1 MKGTETQQATAPE
14 VTRAEKEKT
23 MTVYTF
29 LSSFLYAS
37 STIKDVVIYDKFGYK
52 VILHTSTL
60 DDDIYHEELNNALD
74 QFSINGDRIVI
85 YCK

>member
-1 MKGTETQQATAPE
+1 MKETETQQASRPE
-14 VTRAEKEKT
+14 VTRAEREKI
-23 MTVYTF
+23 MTAYQF

-52 VILHTSTL
+52 TILHTSTL
-60 DDDIYHEELNNALD
+60 EDDIYQEELNNTYD
-74 QFSINGDRIVI
+74 QFSINGNRIVI